1 MSLTVIQQIADR
13 LQFDLSGARKRVAV
27 IKPLTHSQS
36 TQALKILSSVLG
48 VVPLDVGMAIF
59 WAFPPSQQP
68 AFSHQ
73 WTQQVFKRLPKYAP
87 HEDELETLK
96 RIGAI
101 TQATQTPLTPMLLKS
116 MAKKLFDML
125 PSSKAETY
133 VNNQPELVALSVSPI
148 LVWLKQMRE
157 QQTFG
162 SEQQQKKTLYFL
174 EKINSL
180 VDCLPPSEKND
191 LFEVL
196 AAPVFTS
203 VSNFEG
209 QRLCALAQNA
219 RLIENITSTHVA
231 VAKRKL

>member
-13 LQFDLSGARKRVAV
+13 IESDPSGARKRVTV
-27 IKPLTHSQS
+27 IKPLTPPQS
-36 TQALKILSSVLG
+36 VKALKILSSVFG
-48 VVPLDVGMAIF
+48 VVPLDIGMAIF
-59 WAFPPSQQP
+59 GAFPPSQQP
-68 AFSHQ
+68 AFSHE
-73 WTQQVFKRLPKYAP
+73 WTQQVFKRLPRYAP

-101 TQATQTPLTPMLLKS
+101 TQATQTPLAPMLLKS

-125 PSSKAETY
+125 PSSKVETY
-133 VNNQPELVALSVSPI
+133 VSNQPELVALSVTPI
-148 LVWLKQMRE
+148 LAWLKQMKA
-157 QQTFG
+157 QQAFG

-174 EKINSL
+174 EKINTV
-180 VDCLPPSEKND
+180 VDCLPPSDKND

-209 QRLCALAQNA
+209 QRLYALAQNA
-219 RLIENITSTHVA
+219 RLTKNITGTNLA